1 MDQMMNAI
9 KQWSNTIIKLK
20 RKKDRNIES
29 RLNKRD
35 ICNLKQILKNNIQMN
50 EKNQEKNHSKIL

>member
-20 RKKDRNIES
+20 RKKDKNIES
-29 RLNKRD
+29 RLNKKD

-50 EKNQEKNHSKIL
+50 EKNQEKNHNKIL